1 MKIKYVI
8 IFFFWSVLGLAQK
21 QFNVYFDF
29 NKDFPNQASLNLLSQ
44 WIAKNKAAEVIK
56 VLGFCDSVD
65 DSQYNK
71 DLAMRRINSVLS
83 LFKKDTIKIS
93 DTVELKPFGKDFEY
107 SKKQD
112 ENRKVVFFYTLN
124 EALRQEENKEK
135 AVVLK
140 EEKEILSFDAQE
152 LIEKETSELAFK
164 FDKAKK
170 GDLIRINN
178 IIFYFNSEKIEEK
191 SQPILEELL
200 RIMYSN
206 PKLRIAI
213 HGHICCNPNVMDTK
227 LSYRRALVIFKYL
240 RDNGIAMNR
249 LSYKGFGSN
258 DPIYKVPERNESERK
273 ANRRVEIL
281 IVEKWWDLK

>member
-1 MKIKYVI
+1 MKKIYCI
-8 IFFFWSVLGLAQK
+8 GLLFTCILGFAQK
-21 QFNVYFDF
+21 QFEVYFDF
-29 NKDFPNQASLNLLSQ
+29 NKDIPNQVSLNQLSQ
-44 WIAKNKAAEVIK
+44 WMAKNKAAEITK

-83 LFKKDTIKIS
+83 LLRKDTIKIS
-93 DTVELKPFGKDFEY
+93 DTVELKPFGKDFKY

-124 EALRQEENKEK
+124 ETLRQEENTGK
-135 AVVLK
+135 ATVLK
-140 EEKEILSFDAQE
+140 EEKEILSSDAQE
-152 LIEKETSELAFK
+152 LIEKETSELALK

-170 GDLIRINN
+170 GDLVKINN

-191 SQPILEELL
+191 SLPILEELL

-213 HGHICCNPNVMDTK
+213 HGHICCNPNGMDTK

-240 RDNGIAMNR
+240 RDNGVAMNR

-281 IVEKWWDLK
+281 IVEK

>member
-1 MKIKYVI
+1 MKKIYCI
-8 IFFFWSVLGLAQK
+8 GLLLTCILGFSQK
-21 QFNVYFDF
+21 QFGVYFDF
-29 NKDFPNQASLNLLSQ
+29 NKDIPNQASLNQLSQ
-44 WIAKNKAAEVIK
+44 WIAKNKTAEVTK

-71 DLAMRRINSVLS
+71 DLAMRRINSVLG
-83 LFKKDTIKIS
+83 LLKKDTIKIS
-93 DTVELKPFGKDFEY
+93 DTVELIPFGKDFKY

-124 EALRQEENKEK
+124 ETLRQEENTEK
-135 AVVLK
+135 ATVLK
-140 EEKEILSFDAQE
+140 EEKEIPISDTQD
-152 LIEKETSELAFK
+152 LIEKETSELALK
-164 FDKAKK
+164 FEKAKK
-170 GDLIRINN
+170 GDLVRINN

-191 SQPILEELL
+191 SLPILEELL

-213 HGHICCNPNVMDTK
+213 HGHICCNPNGMDTK

-258 DPIYKVPERNESERK
+258 DPIYKVPERNEAERK

-281 IVEKWWDLK
+281 IVEK

>member
-1 MKIKYVI
+1 MKKIYCI
-8 IFFFWSVLGLAQK
+8 GLLLTCILGFSQK
-21 QFNVYFDF
+21 QFEVYFDF
-29 NKDFPNQASLNLLSQ
+29 NKDIPNQVSLNQLSQ
-44 WIAKNKAAEVIK
+44 WIAKNKTAEITK

-83 LFKKDTIKIS
+83 LLKKDTIKIS
-93 DTVELKPFGKDFEY
+93 DTVELKPFGKDFKY
-107 SKKQD
+107 SKRQD

-124 EALRQEENKEK
+124 ETLRQEGNTGK
-135 AVVLK
+135 ATVLK
-140 EEKEILSFDAQE
+140 EEKEISSSDAQE
-152 LIEKETSELAFK
+152 LIEKETSELALK

-170 GDLIRINN
+170 GDLVRINN

-191 SQPILEELL
+191 SLPILEELL

-213 HGHICCNPNVMDTK
+213 HGHICCNPNGMDTK

-240 RDNGIAMNR
+240 RDNGVAMNR

-281 IVEKWWDLK
+281 IVEK

>member
-1 MKIKYVI
+1 MGFRILI
-8 IFFFWSVLGLAQK
+8 LLFISNISFAQK
-21 QFNVYFDF
+21 QYEVFFDF
-29 NKDFPNQASLNLLSQ
+29 NKDFPNPVSLTKLNQ
-44 WIAKNKAAEVIK
+44 WIADNKSAEITK

-71 DLAMRRINSVLS
+71 DLAMRRINSVLV
-83 LFKKDTIKIS
+83 LLKKDSIKIS
-93 DTVELKPFGKDFEY
+93 DKVELMPFGKDFNY
-107 SKKQD
+107 SKKQE
-112 ENRKVVFFYTLN
+112 ENRKVAFFYTRNETVSKDAKEAKTVGLN
-124 EALRQEENKEK
+124 D
-135 AVVLK
+135 
-140 EEKEILSFDAQE
+140 EKEISPFDTQG
-152 LIEKETSELAFK
+152 LIEKETSELELK

-170 GDLIRINN
+170 GDLIKINN
-178 IIFYFNSEKIEEK
+178 INFLFNSEKIEAL
-191 SQPILEELL
+191 SLPILEELL

-213 HGHICCNPNVMDTK
+213 HGHICCNPNEMDTK

-258 DPIYKVPERNESERK
+258 NPIYKVPERNESERK

-281 IVEKWWDLK
+281 IVEK